1 MGVEQRKDFKLKHSK
16 IDTIV
21 KAMDCAKR
29 NSKNI
34 MLSGPIGTGKTT
46 LCSQIADKLGLDF
59 YPFALCSHTTKSD
72 LIGFIDAGGNYRS
85 TAIREA
91 YEKGGLVLLD
101 EMDASNPNVLGIINN
116 ILANGQYYFPDGI
129 VEKHQ
134 DFKCICAMNSNGRGS
149 EIIYTKSQRLDASTL
164 DRFIFIKIDI
174 DPDLEKAL
182 TDNEDWY
189 NRVLKFREVVEE
201 VSKDEIVIGSR
212 AMLDGADLL
221 DAGFSQSEVEDMVIY
236 KGIDEDMVETIKAKM
251 GYQSEHDREYQSDSS
266 NGYTLEDGLYVMK
279 DDEGNIGCW
288 IDMDYAKA
296 DNFQLMDIIKQELG
310 LH

>member
-1 MGVEQRKDFKLKHSK
+1 MSIEQRKGFELKHCK
-16 IDTIV
+16 IDSII

-101 EMDASNPNVLGIINN
+101 EMDASNPNVLSIINN

-129 VEKHQ
+129 VEKHN

-189 NRVLKFREVVEE
+189 NRVLQFRKVVAEVC
-201 VSKDEIVIGSR
+201 KDDVVIGSR

-236 KGIDEDMVETIKAKM
+236 KGIDEDVVDTIKSKM
-251 GYQSEHDREYQSDSS
+251 GCQSEHDRQYKPTTD
-266 NGYTLEDGLYVMK
+266 NGYSLEDGLYVMR
-279 DDEGNIGCW
+279 DSDGNIGCW
-288 IDMDYAKA
+288 IDQEYAQA
-296 DNFQLMDIIKQELG
+296 DNFQLMDIIKQELN